1 MRAQVRDTRGDDAKH
16 AVTRRY
22 LPNSP
27 FKAPKVPDV
36 EEYAVG
42 DRVMHDS
49 YGIGRVT
56 AVEGKFAV
64 HVDFTPRVERITLP
78 CTKMTAL

>member
-1 MRAQVRDTRGDDAKH
+1 LPLKWDTGVDDSKK

-27 FKAPKVPDV
+27 FKAPPVPDV
-36 EEYAVG
+36 EEYEVG
-42 DRVMHDS
+42 DRVMHDTF
-49 YGIGRVT
+49 GIGRVT
-56 AVEGKFAV
+56 ALEGKFAV
-64 HVDFTPRVERITLP
+64 HVDFTPRLERITLP